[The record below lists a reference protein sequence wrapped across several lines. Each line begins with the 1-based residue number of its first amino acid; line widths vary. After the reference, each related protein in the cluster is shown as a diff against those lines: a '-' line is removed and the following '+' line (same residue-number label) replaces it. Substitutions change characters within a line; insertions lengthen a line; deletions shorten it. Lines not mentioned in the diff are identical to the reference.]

1 VKGAVKGADLPAAW
15 FVTDPERTPDPVAT
29 AAQLARGCGV
39 IFRGFG
45 RPDAEATA
53 ARLAALARR
62 RGLLLLIGADE
73 ALAAGVGAGGVHL
86 PERDL
91 WKAPRIRARHPGW
104 IITGAAHSPLALQHA
119 RRAGLDAVLLSA
131 VFPSHSPSAGKPIG
145 TIKFALAVLGSRTPT
160 IALGGVN
167 ARTAGRLVGTNAQGF
182 AAVEGW
188 L

>member
-1 VKGAVKGADLPAAW
+1 MKSADLPAAW
-15 FVTDPERTPDPVAT
+15 FVTDPERTPNPLAT
-29 AAQLARGCGV
+29 AARLPRGCGV

-53 ARLAALARR
+53 ARLVMLARR

-73 ALAAGVGAGGVHL
+73 ALAARIGAGGVHL

-104 IITGAAHSPLALQHA
+104 IVTGAAHSPLALQHA
-119 RRAGLDAVLLSA
+119 LRAGLDAVLLSA
-131 VFPSHSPSAGKPIG
+131 VFPSNSPSAGKPLG
-145 TIKFALAVLGSRTPT
+145 PIKWALAVRRARTPT

-167 ARTAGRLVGTNAQGF
+167 AKSVGRLVGTKTYGF